1 MNFKLKMNCL
11 GKNIWSHSSFLRIS
25 SFPELNSHNSILSL
39 LAFCDQTET
48 ISAQEHIQTVR
59 HLKCIWNLLT
69 CQHVLK
75 KLMRLFLPLLRI
87 SVSEICVHMYIG
99 VSVCVQERVSVSVHV
114 FPSVRIAVDWW
125 HFATVL
131 LIASWLLGGQLLDIR
146 LVVMASVTLHLQ
158 DVTTRILYVR
168 FGPLGHWSCIR
179 WVREW
184 AGMQR

>member
-75 KLMRLFLPLLRI
+75 KANAFIPSLVADFSFWNMCAYVYRCVCMCARESFCISSCFPLSTNCCWPMALCYGA
-87 SVSEICVHMYIG
+87 SYCVVASWRTTPWRPIG
-99 VSVCVQERVSVSVHV
+99 CDGDCSAC
-114 FPSVRIAVDWW
+114 
-125 HFATVL
+125 TCKM
-131 LIASWLLGGQLLDIR
+131 WLLGFCMSG
-146 LVVMASVTLHLQ
+146 LV
-158 DVTTRILYVR
+158 R
-168 FGPLGHWSCIR
+168 
-179 WVREW
+179 
-184 AGMQR
+184 